1 MEKAI
6 EITNLVKKY
15 GNLVAVDSISISV
28 EKGEIYAILGANGAG
43 KTSTI
48 KMVLGIINRTSG
60 EIKVFGKEINEVKN
74 LISFVPEEKTFY
86 DNLTPKKAI
95 NLCKN
100 VLNFNS
106 DKMEKYLEKFRL
118 PMNKKISTFSHGMKT
133 LLYLSIS
140 FSENAELYIFDE
152 PTWGLD
158 PLMRDEVLE
167 EIRKIA
173 IDGKTVFYTSHIL
186 PEVEKVVDKIAI
198 MDRGKILFE
207 DYLDS
212 AKENFKKVIVPKNVN
227 TDKYNSVYEKEIGDT
242 KILYLYKKE
251 EIEDLTKIYP
261 DAEITNMNLEKI
273 FQAIVKGDRI

>member
-273 FQAIVKGDRI
+273 FQAIVRGDRI